1 MRPGAAIWQLFLAQ
15 SLTSGLTIACG
26 VQPALAVAGQYFR
39 RRRAL
44 AMGVVA
50 SGSSLGGVALPV
62 LLARLVRVPRVG
74 FPWAVRAGALALLC
88 CYALAMAV
96 SRSRPRPGS
105 GRPSWQQ
112 QRRGMLGSFAELLDY
127 RGFLDVRY
135 ACLSAGA
142 VVASLGVYVP
152 LYYIGE

>member
-1 MRPGAAIWQLFLAQ
+1 MAY
-15 SLTSGLTIACG
+15 G
-26 VQPALAVAGQYFR
+26 VQPALAVTGRYFR

-50 SGSSLGGVALPV
+50 SGSSVGGVGLPL
-62 LLARLVRVPRVG
+62 LLARLVPRVG
-74 FPWAVRAGALALLC
+74 FAWALRAAALVLLG

-96 SRSRPRPGS
+96 SRAPPPPPPPPVVATMLR
-105 GRPSWQQ
+105 
-112 QRRGMLGSFAELLDY
+112 RRGPVSVGALLDY
-127 RGFLDVRY
+127 GGFLDVRY

-152 LYYIGE
+152 LYYIGES